1 MAQCDALWTL
11 KTIKISVDYVVAE
24 NRRIDV
30 FLRHGWEGR
39 LLSLIGKSKLLLIV
53 LIHWYGVQAALGIS
67 SCLLSAGA
75 VLIVPVKILHLK
87 QQLRWESPPDEVY
100 NS

>member
-1 MAQCDALWTL
+1 M
-11 KTIKISVDYVVAE
+11 AE

-53 LIHWYGVQAALGIS
+53 LIHWYGVQGGIRQFN

-87 QQLRWESPPDEVY
+87 QQLWWESPPDEVY